1 VAQVRE
7 LFTPSAPHRP
17 TGSARV
23 CRRTLAAA
31 GLVTVTVLTACS
43 AGAPASSEASTPAS
57 ATSSPATS
65 TATVTPTLVPT
76 PTCSNGRMLSTW
88 SIPRLA
94 EQVMIVPVQ
103 EDSVESATAQVAA
116 GAGGVILFGNAAP
129 ANLAESLS
137 RLRKAALGGVWPM
150 VVVDEEGG
158 AVQRMA
164 NLVGPVPSAR
174 QMGATR
180 SPAQITRIAALLG
193 QRLLALGVTVDLAPV
208 LDADGRPGPS
218 KENPIGSRSFSADPS
233 VAAADGLAFDAGLQS
248 SGVLAVVKHFPGLG
262 GASGNSD
269 LEPSSTQPW
278 PTLQRSGLLPFAVAT
293 KAHVPAVMVA
303 NASVPGLTTLPAS
316 ISAAVITGVLRG
328 QLHFSGLVVTDS
340 MSAAALSRTGYS
352 VPAASTA
359 AVAAGADMILFN
371 ASLAAMPGLARQT
384 VLALVSAVDRGT
396 VGRSRLIDAVA
407 HVLSAKNIDLCA
419 S

>member
-1 VAQVRE
+1 V
-7 LFTPSAPHRP
+7 
-17 TGSARV
+17 
-23 CRRTLAAA
+23 AAA
-31 GLVTVTVLTACS
+31 GLVTVAALSACS
-43 AGAPASSEASTPAS
+43 AGAPASSAASTAAS
-57 ATSSPATS
+57 ATPSQATS
-65 TATVTPTLVPT
+65 TAIGTPTLVPT
-76 PTCSNGRMLSTW
+76 PTCSNERMLSSW
-88 SIPRLA
+88 SIARLA

-116 GAGGVILFGNAAP
+116 GAGGVILFGSAAP
-129 ANLAESLS
+129 ANLAQSLS
-137 RLRKAALGGVWPM
+137 RLREAAPGGVRPM
-150 VVVDEEGG
+150 VMVDEEGG

-164 NLVGPVPSAR
+164 NLVGRVPSAR
-174 QMGATR
+174 QMGATL
-180 SPAQITRIAALLG
+180 SPVQITGIAALLG
-193 QRLLALGVTVDLAPV
+193 QRLRALGVTVDLAPV
-208 LDADGRPGPS
+208 LDADGRGGPS
-218 KENPIGSRSFSADPS
+218 EQNPIGSRSFSADPS
-233 VAAADGLAFDAGLQS
+233 TAAADGLAFAAGLES

-269 LEPSSTQPW
+269 LGPSSTLPW
-278 PTLQRSGLLPFAVAT
+278 PTLQRSGLLPFVVAT
-293 KAHVPAVMVA
+293 QAHVPAVMVA
-303 NASVPGLTTLPAS
+303 NASVPGLTRLPAS

-340 MSAAALSRTGYS
+340 MSAAALSRIGYS

-371 ASLAAMPGLARQT
+371 ASVAAMPGLARQT

-396 VGRSRLIDAVA
+396 VGRSRLMDAVA